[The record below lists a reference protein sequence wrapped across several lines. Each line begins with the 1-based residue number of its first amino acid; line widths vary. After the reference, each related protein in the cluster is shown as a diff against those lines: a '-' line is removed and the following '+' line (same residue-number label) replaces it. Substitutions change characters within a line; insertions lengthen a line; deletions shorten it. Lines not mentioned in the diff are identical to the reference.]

1 MNMKMNT
8 KLKLYISVVILSAI
22 LMLSYCSIHKTI
34 DNSLTKLD
42 KKEKINKILKNSEFY
57 FLDEKEK
64 IEKYYKQAKIR
75 KNEILNSKTNIIK
88 SDKLVLGKTY
98 TGTAYYISEKGADFN
113 SGLTP
118 ENPIK
123 TIKQLNR
130 INLQKGD
137 AVFFER
143 GYTYRTPNEA
153 IIVKPFV
160 TYSAYGNG
168 KKPVLTRAR
177 ENSSKKEY
185 WKLYHG
191 GKNGEKIWQYTKEIG
206 DVAGI
211 ILDDKDFAKRIY
223 ELPTKK
229 GWLSLNLEKKEPH
242 KGDRAK
248 DDATANV
255 EIQSLNKY
263 KSIEETLTTDK
274 SYVSRINIQEFK
286 YPINVLNE
294 KETGKLYLRYD
305 KGNPA
310 EYHND
315 IEIISIQNNEKRD
328 LGGRILDSTE
338 ATDYV
343 IDNLSFKYYST
354 SIMSGDIIKN
364 NNVIIQNS
372 TIEWGGNSLFKI
384 KSDEPTNNY
393 FLIGDGIYLIGRNTT
408 FKNNYISN
416 SGNSFVLEDFEGPK
430 TKMGTFTIEENIV
443 ENCGQG
449 FRLGLEKRK
458 RTNSFDK
465 ISIKNNIILNS
476 GTGLNNACFEE
487 PVAIDLGWFKIQY
500 SKEFDISNN
509 IMIGSTMAL
518 MRIPPTKHVKMEIKN
533 NTFVQERNGILLTE
547 MEWNEDNVTWYMMKD
562 IKD

>member
-1 MNMKMNT
+1 MKINV
-8 KLKLYISVVILSAI
+8 KIKISILIATLTIVFI
-22 LMLSYCSIHKTI
+22 LTGCNIYKTQ
-34 DNSLTKLD
+34 NSKQPQIN

-57 FLDEKEK
+57 NLDEKEK
-64 IEKYYKQAKIR
+64 IEKFYKQAKAR

-88 SDKLVLGKTY
+88 SDKLILGKTY

-113 SGLTP
+113 NGLTP
-118 ENPIK
+118 STPIK

-130 INLQKGD
+130 LNLQKGD

-168 KKPVLTRAR
+168 KKPILTRVS
-177 ENSSKKEY
+177 ENSAKKEY
-185 WKLYHG
+185 WKLYYQ
-191 GKNGEKIWQYTKEIG
+191 GKNGEKIWKYKKEIG

-211 ILDDKDFAKRIY
+211 ILDDKDFGKRVY
-223 ELPTKK
+223 EWPTKQ
-229 GWLSLNLEKKEPH
+229 GWLSLVLVKKYPH

-248 DDATANV
+248 DDATTNIEV
-255 EIQSLNKY
+255 QSTNNY
-263 KSIEETLTTDK
+263 KSIEETLTLDK
-274 SYVSRINIQEFK
+274 SYVSRINIKNFK
-286 YPINVLNE
+286 HPIDVLNE
-294 KETGKLYLRYD
+294 KATGELYLRYD

-310 EYHND
+310 EYFKD

-328 LGGRILDSTE
+328 LGGRILDSTN
-338 ATDYV
+338 ASDYV

-354 SIMSGDIIKN
+354 CFKSGDIIKN

-384 KSDEPTNNY
+384 KSDKPTNNY

-416 SGNSFVLEDFEGPK
+416 SGNAFVLEDFNGQK
-430 TKMGTFTIEENIV
+430 TKMGTFTIEGNIV

-449 FRLGLEKRK
+449 FRLGLENKK

-465 ISIKNNIILNS
+465 IEIKNNIILNS
-476 GTGLNNACFEE
+476 GVGLNNACLEE
-487 PVAIDLGWFKIQY
+487 PVAIDLGWSKIQY

-509 IMIGSTMAL
+509 IIIGSTMAL
-518 MRIPPTKHVKMEIKN
+518 MRIPSTKYVEMNIKDN
-533 NTFVQERNGILLTE
+533 IFVQERNGILLTE
-547 MEWNEDNVTWYMMKD
+547 MEWINDNVTWYMMQDTKGN
-562 IKD
+562 